1 MPVSPAAA
9 RDGGTAAGGF
19 GSQARTRGGGEL
31 TARLEAEGCVRGRG
45 GVEAATRPRAV
56 PSVRGQRPVR
66 WKTGGQCPNLGETG
80 GNAQSFWTR
89 EKPCLRPGGQ
99 AARPNVC
106 EEDERNFPHPRSSGD
121 FVAERGEAQNRCPR
135 GAGPRKLQRP
145 RWGPEQCPTAGNAV
159 RSRLVCKEENEV
171 LNRRQPWRSCC
182 PVLGDTCLDLG
193 APTGRPAL
201 PWVKTL
207 PWMWEGCACSQQQ
220 GWKPGDPGPSR
231 TEGQDPMAAPV
242 TQGPRHRQPLTNGPT
257 SAVCRSVGHPAPK
270 LQGPRRDRCCTI
282 LCSV

>member
-45 GVEAATRPRAV
+45 GVEAASEQSAAGGRRAEGERDPGAV

-66 WKTGGQCPNLGETG
+66 WKTRGQCPNLGETG

-121 FVAERGEAQNRCPR
+121 FAADAERPRTGARGVRGRGSCGDRAGAGSNAQLPGTQCGAAWFARQRTKVLKWGPKGGPHRVPGRCPGEDPALDVR
-135 GAGPRKLQRP
+135 GMRLLPAARLEARGPRPQP
-145 RWGPEQCPTAGNAV
+145 D
-159 RSRLVCKEENEV
+159 
-171 LNRRQPWRSCC
+171 RR
-182 PVLGDTCLDLG
+182 
-193 APTGRPAL
+193 
-201 PWVKTL
+201 
-207 PWMWEGCACSQQQ
+207 
-220 GWKPGDPGPSR
+220 PGPDGS
-231 TEGQDPMAAPV
+231 TSHPTPQAP
-242 TQGPRHRQPLTNGPT
+242 PAPDRWT
-257 SAVCRSVGHPAPK
+257 SVGCRSVGHPAPK
-270 LQGPRRDRCCTI
+270 LQGPRRDCGCTN